1 MVARVAVAAAT
12 PARRVGG
19 RLHVARRARVR
30 AVPRALAA
38 VALRPFRSGTVALQ
52 VPVRAAAR
60 ALDARVSSHYII
72 ISAEGPL
79 GDAHGRPD

>member
-1 MVARVAVAAAT
+1 VVLQRPHEAGPSCIDGVEQQIGV
-12 PARRVGG
+12 
-19 RLHVARRARVR
+19 VR
-30 AVPRALAA
+30 DE
-38 VALRPFRSGTVALQ
+38 
-52 VPVRAAAR
+52 AR